1 MIDFTKSAEARQ
13 RQNSVSVMGTE
24 YAIHTEFYWWVLFG
38 RMIIKDHT
46 YGDYDIFYKNDVK
59 KEKGGLLSRCEKLNN
74 PPSLIPDDRESG
86 FNELI
91 KFYKNEQPLPHDTGE
106 KTDII
111 GVDWKIDSEYI
122 RAAFLEK
129 YRIDLLTTDCH
140 WHDFLALFHALK
152 DTAINDI
159 MSARYYTDKKSKK
172 DPFITLKEKWELVMK
187 KPIAK
192 GKKS

>member
-24 YAIHTEFYWWVLFG
+24 YAIHTDFNWWVLFG
-38 RMIIKDHT
+38 RMIIKSGYT
-46 YGDYDIFYKNDVK
+46 YGDFDIFY
-59 KEKGGLLSRCEKLNN
+59 
-74 PPSLIPDDRESG
+74 PFTIPDDRIKG
-86 FNELI
+86 YGELYR
-91 KFYKNEQPLPHDTGE
+91 FFVNEQPLPHDTGE
-106 KTDII
+106 KTDVI

-129 YRIDLLTTDCH
+129 YNIDLLTHDIH

-159 MSARYYTDKKSKK
+159 MSVRYYTDKKSKK
-172 DPFITLKEKWELVMK
+172 DPMKLLREKWELVSK